1 MIDYIDSSLPKI
13 HPAQCCDKLSPL
25 AQDFWS
31 FSSADFVEGAAAVKA
46 SVSLAESP
54 FVSYEKHL
62 RQSLRELLA
71 ARIEEAKDG
80 CFQGAFA
87 VQSFG
92 IPVAL
97 PALEV
102 QCLTFPWEPSLK
114 FRGIFP
120 GRCMVDP
127 S

>member
-80 CFQGAFA
+80 CFPGAA
-87 VQSFG
+87 SGSQWY
-92 IPVAL
+92 
-97 PALEV
+97 
-102 QCLTFPWEPSLK
+102 CLLWK
-114 FRGIFP
+114 FNVSHFHGNLR
-120 GRCMVDP
+120 
-127 S
+127 